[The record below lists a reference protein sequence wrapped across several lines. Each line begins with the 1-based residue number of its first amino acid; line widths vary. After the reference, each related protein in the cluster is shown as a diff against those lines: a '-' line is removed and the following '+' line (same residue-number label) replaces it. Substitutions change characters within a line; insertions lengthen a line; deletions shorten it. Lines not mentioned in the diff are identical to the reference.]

1 MQATHSGF
9 SLINQDNV
17 FKVCDQPHP
26 LLVANMINHCLSAK
40 IDPAFGIM
48 KNLCDLG
55 YSATDIITTLFRVV
69 RNYKMQEFLKLE
81 FIKVC
86 VVDWIGIYL
95 IMLQFCSALG
105 KAHRVHAVLAE
116 IMVRDWICTPGMK
129 PIALGKH
136 HALSFAAILQEV
148 GFCHLRI
155 SDGVNSRLQLSGL
168 LAKLCKV
175 TMKSR

>member
-1 MQATHSGF
+1 MYKGCLELLKLLGQQAPQRNWLCLQATHSGF

-26 LLVANMINHCLSAK
+26 LLVANMINHCLSAE

-81 FIKVC
+81 FIKVYET
-86 VVDWIGIYL
+86 DWIDIEL
-95 IMLQFCSALG
+95 HVAF
-105 KAHRVHAVLAE
+105 
-116 IMVRDWICTPGMK
+116 
-129 PIALGKH
+129 
-136 HALSFAAILQEV
+136 F
-148 GFCHLRI
+148 
-155 SDGVNSRLQLSGL
+155 
-168 LAKLCKV
+168 LCF
-175 TMKSR
+175 

>member
-1 MQATHSGF
+1 MPSLVTCVCATSSVAQATHSGF

-26 LLVANMINHCLSAK
+26 LLVANMINHCLSAE

-81 FIKVC
+81 FIKV
-86 VVDWIGIYL
+86 
-95 IMLQFCSALG
+95 
-105 KAHRVHAVLAE
+105 H
-116 IMVRDWICTPGMK
+116 T
-129 PIALGKH
+129 
-136 HALSFAAILQEV
+136 
-148 GFCHLRI
+148 CHL
-155 SDGVNSRLQLSGL
+155 VY
-168 LAKLCKV
+168 
-175 TMKSR
+175 

>member
-1 MQATHSGF
+1 MTFQAHVIVVQATHSGF

-26 LLVANMINHCLSAK
+26 LLVANMINHCLSAE

-86 VVDWIGIYL
+86 
-95 IMLQFCSALG
+95 MLTVPFLC
-105 KAHRVHAVLAE
+105 
-116 IMVRDWICTPGMK
+116 
-129 PIALGKH
+129 
-136 HALSFAAILQEV
+136 FAYNQ
-148 GFCHLRI
+148 
-155 SDGVNSRLQLSGL
+155 GL
-168 LAKLCKV
+168 LATACFQVWHGGVSACLL
-175 TMKSR
+175 